1 MTKTPKKTSANNLA
15 NWKKYHK
22 WPSLFLA
29 LSLLLFAFSGIVL
42 NHRDFFSAIDV
53 NRKFL
58 PGVYHYKNWNLASVK
73 GAKEIG
79 ADSLLIYGNV
89 GIWLTNQKLTDY
101 TDFNIGFP
109 KGVDN
114 RKTFS
119 VFKTASGQILAGTLS
134 GLYRYNKSEK
144 YWELIHI
151 PLKDKRILGFTQK
164 DDLIYIMSRSDI
176 YVAKDEPQLE
186 IKRKE
191 VPHAIQHD
199 YSVTLFRTLWVMH
212 SGKLFGT
219 AGQLLVDLMAAILVF
234 LTITGLIYFFVPK
247 LLKHIKNNR
256 SAASKIKSINRFSIK
271 WHNLTGYYTIIVLL
285 IISFTGIFLRPPFL
299 IPIANIRVPAMKYTW
314 LDNPNPWFDRL
325 RDIVYDD
332 TLDIFIVST
341 SDGFF
346 YTPDDFKSPLKRF
359 PAEPPVSV
367 MGINVFTITGPGR
380 YLVGSFS
387 GVYDWIPTQNY
398 IADHVSGNPLKN
410 EGSRGNP
417 FGNIPVAGMITYN
430 DNDYI
435 FEYLRGAMNY
445 NSDLQFP
452 EMPKHIIRESPISL
466 WNLSLEVHTGRIFSF
481 LLGDFYI
488 LYIPIVG
495 LGTMLIL
502 ISGFVIWWRKKK
514 INKAIEIS

>member
-1 MTKTPKKTSANNLA
+1 MTKTPKKSSANNLA
-15 NWKKYHK
+15 KWKKYHK

-53 NRKFL
+53 NRKNL
-58 PGVYHYKNWNLASVK
+58 PGVYHYDNWNLAAVK
-73 GAKEIG
+73 GAQEIG
-79 ADSLLIYGNV
+79 TDSLLIYGNL
-89 GIWLTNQKLTDY
+89 GIWLTNQELSDY
-101 TDFNIGFP
+101 KDFNMGFP

-119 VFKTASGQILAGTLS
+119 VFKTTSGQILAGTLS
-134 GLYRYNKSEK
+134 GLYRYNTSKEN
-144 YWELIHI
+144 WEFI
-151 PLKDKRILGFTQK
+151 PFPLRDKRILGFAQK
-164 DDLIYIMSRSDI
+164 DNLVYIMSRSDI
-176 YVAKDEPQLE
+176 YVACDEQTLD
-186 IKRKE
+186 IKRID

-219 AGQLLVDLMAAILVF
+219 AGQLLVDLMAATLIF
-234 LTITGLIYFFVPK
+234 LTITGLIYFFLPK
-247 LLKHIKNNR
+247 LLNRLKNNKT
-256 SAASKIKSINRFSIK
+256 AASKIKSINRFSIK
-271 WHNLTGYYTIIVLL
+271 WHNLTGYYTVIILL

-325 RDIVYDD
+325 RDIVYDE

-341 SDGFF
+341 SDGFY
-346 YTPDDFKSPLKRF
+346 YTDNFKSPLKRF
-359 PAEPPVSV
+359 SAEPPVSV
-367 MGINVFTITGPGR
+367 MGINVFKKTDPGR

-387 GVYDWIPTQNY
+387 GIYDWIPAHNY
-398 IADHVSGNPLKN
+398 ITDHVSGNPLKAA
-410 EGSRGNP
+410 GSRGNP
-417 FGNIPVAGMITYN
+417 FGNIPVAGMIKHN
-430 DNDYI
+430 ENDYI
-435 FEYLRGAMNY
+435 FEYLRGAINY
-445 NSDLQFP
+445 NSELQFP
-452 EMPKHIIRESPISL
+452 EMPEHIIRESPISL

-495 LGTMLIL
+495 IGTMLIL
-502 ISGFVIWWRKKK
+502 VSGFVVWWRKKK
-514 INKAIEIS
+514 TNKGLQIS